1 MLCERDAINHH
12 PMGEQQGI
20 QTRCVSYKLSTTNDK
35 FTIEASERSFTLVVQ
50 RMPELCDR
58 LFGDQGKAKFED
70 YFGNEE

>member
-1 MLCERDAINHH
+1 
-12 PMGEQQGI
+12 MGEQARH
-20 QTRCVSYKLSTTNDK
+20 TNKSVSYKLSTTNDK
-35 FTIEASERSFTLVVQ
+35 FTIGASKRSFTLVVQ